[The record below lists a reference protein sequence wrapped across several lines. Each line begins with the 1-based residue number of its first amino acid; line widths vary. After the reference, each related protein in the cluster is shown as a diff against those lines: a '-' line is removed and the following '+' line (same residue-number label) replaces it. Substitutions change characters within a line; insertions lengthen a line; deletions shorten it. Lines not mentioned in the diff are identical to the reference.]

1 MEMGLRKRAQMREV
15 KMGLRKKSNLLLKLT
30 LVLANVNFCYF
41 SPSLC
46 QSTWIYDTIEQT
58 FPPRKN
64 NILIYSRDFHL
75 TVIFGKWI
83 ICKSR
88 EGGDAGETDWAIKL
102 ASTCSWTA
110 IITFRRQH
118 YNFALFAILVD
129 CVFVASSIWSFILEF
144 CNDLIKNIHDNLTIN
159 YWLV

>member
-1 MEMGLRKRAQMREV
+1 MKMGLRKRAQMREV
-15 KMGLRKKSNLLLKLT
+15 KMGLREKSNLLLKLT

-64 NILIYSRDFHL
+64 NILIYSRNFDL

-118 YNFALFAILVD
+118 YNFVLFAILVD
-129 CVFVASSIWSFILEF
+129 CVFVASSIWRSILEF
-144 CNDLIKNIHDNLTIN
+144 CDD
-159 YWLV
+159 